1 MAKAKK
7 KPVGK
12 KKAARTKRVDGIPVD
27 LVAVDKSPIHGKGM
41 FARKRIKAN
50 VTLGPLQGK
59 STRKDG
65 TYVLWL
71 SDTEGF
77 RVTNDFRF
85 INHDSDPNC
94 ALTDV
99 DVVTLRTIEA
109 GEELTHDYGW

>member
-7 KPVGK
+7 KTAGK
-12 KKAARTKRVDGIPVD
+12 KKAASIKRVDGVPVD
-27 LVAVDKSPIHGKGM
+27 LVYVDKSPIHGKGM

-50 VTLGPLQGK
+50 MTLGPLLGK
-59 STRKDG
+59 PARKDG
-65 TYVLWL
+65 TYILWL

-99 DVVTLRTIEA
+99 DVVTLRAIKP